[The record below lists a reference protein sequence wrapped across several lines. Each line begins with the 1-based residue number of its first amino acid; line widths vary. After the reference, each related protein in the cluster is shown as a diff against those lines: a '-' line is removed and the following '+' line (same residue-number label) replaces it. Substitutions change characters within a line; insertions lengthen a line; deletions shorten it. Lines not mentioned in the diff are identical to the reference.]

1 MHTRSFR
8 RQWFMIALCAGVL
21 AIPATHAQRVAAAV
35 EMDKRWLP
43 WLGCWQS
50 DNGGSQLVC
59 IVPAA
64 GTRGVERVTLDDR
77 AVVSRDRIIADSVT
91 RRFTRD
97 GCRGIETAEW
107 STTGRQLFLR
117 AEFTCNDSLEGRSTT
132 LLAFSPSGEWIESSQ
147 LRAARGSLVRAT
159 RYRDAGLPSAVP
171 RDMAT
176 ALRARQLAIA
186 TARTAALSPLTNEE
200 VNDATLTVG
209 EPAARPWL
217 SMRGYAA
224 EAPAP
229 TPSQGPQQP
238 AQMPSGQDVCQT
250 VVCYSPRAY
259 STYNE
264 PQPPPPNSGY
274 PTYPYGPY
282 AYPPNAYGYLPTI
295 GYPGYGYGSYWYPGP
310 LVVVGGGKDH
320 RGARGG
326 FQDGRFVGQ
335 RPTVGLRPGAHQ
347 PAPRPS
353 AQQPVM
359 RTSAPR
365 RR

>member
-1 MHTRSFR
+1 MRTRLFVRPSLV
-8 RQWFMIALCAGVL
+8 IALCAGGLTTPVV
-21 AIPATHAQRVAAAV
+21 HAQRTTPSV

-50 DNGGSQLVC
+50 EGSGSLLVC
-59 IVPAA
+59 IAPASS
-64 GTRGVERVTLDDR
+64 RGVERVTIDDR
-77 AVVSRDRIIADSVT
+77 TIVSRDRIVADSVS

-107 STTGRQLFLR
+107 STSGHQVFLR

-132 LLAFSPSGEWIESSQ
+132 LFAFSPSGEWIESSQ

-159 RYRDAGLPSAVP
+159 RYRDAGIPAAVP
-171 RDMAT
+171 RDIAT

-186 TARTAALSPLTNEE
+186 TARTAALAPLTTEE
-200 VNDATLTVG
+200 VNDATLSVG
-209 EPAARPWL
+209 EPATRPWL
-217 SMRGYAA
+217 SLRGYAMA

-229 TPSQGPQQP
+229 AP
-238 AQMPSGQDVCQT
+238 AQTQAPAAPSGQEVCQT

-264 PQPPPPNSGY
+264 PPPPNPEY

-310 LVVVGGGKDH
+310 LVVVGGNDH
-320 RGARGG
+320 RGVRGAVG
-326 FQDGRFVGQ
+326 NGRLGQ

-347 PAPRPS
+347 PAPRRS
-353 AQQPVM
+353 VQQPVM
-359 RTSAPR
+359 RAGSPR